1 MSVIRRG
8 LSSVLVVGF
17 MFFAVD
23 LSAQVARVFL
33 SGTGN
38 DLNDCSDATTPCRSL
53 QGAVN
58 QCPVSGVVI
67 VMATGGYGTANIT
80 KSLTINTPS
89 GVVAFVARTIT
100 VNIGSTDKVVI
111 RGLTM
116 NGSVFGDT
124 NGIAFTNGGTLVV
137 ENSNISGFGYGI
149 SHSAVNSNLVV
160 RNCDFRRNLNSGVDA
175 GSAAGGPRVLTVENC
190 RFDKNGIGVH
200 VWNGT
205 AVIKRSVATGNS
217 VVGYSALADGGY
229 ANPTTNLLIDDCV
242 SAQNSEGIRV
252 SQYNQATVAIRVTN
266 STITGNSTG
275 LSFAVGSGTITSYGT
290 NHLWGNTSDGSFTS
304 TVARQ

>member
-1 MSVIRRG
+1 MFARR
-8 LSSVLVVGF
+8 VLRP
-17 MFFAVD
+17 MLTLAV
-23 LSAQVARVFL
+23 LFLATQAPAQVARVFL

-58 QCPVSGVVI
+58 QCPVNGEVI
-67 VMATGGYGTANIT
+67 AMTSGGYGTANIT
-80 KSLTINTPS
+80 KSLTINSPS
-89 GVVAFVARTIT
+89 GIVAFDARTIT

-124 NGIAFTNGGTLVV
+124 NGIEFTNGGTLVV

-149 SHSAVNSNLVV
+149 SHSAVSGSLVV
-160 RNCDFRRNLNSGVDA
+160 RNCDFRRNLNAGVEA
-175 GSAAGGPRVLTVENC
+175 GSLAGGPRILTVESS
-190 RFDKNGIGVH
+190 RFEANGFGVH
-200 VWNGT
+200 VWAGT
-205 AVIKRSVATGNS
+205 AVIRRSVATGNN
-217 VVGYSALADGGY
+217 VAGYSALANGSLS
-229 ANPTTNLLIDDCV
+229 NPTTTLLIDDCV

-252 SQYNQATVAIRVTN
+252 SQYNQATVVIRVTN

-275 LSFAVGSGTITSYGT
+275 LSYAAGSGTITSYGT
-290 NHLWGNTSDGSFTS
+290 NHLWANTTDGTFSG

>member
-89 GVVAFVARTIT
+89 GVVAFVARKQSWPPH
-100 VNIGSTDKVVI
+100 G
-111 RGLTM
+111 
-116 NGSVFGDT
+116 VF
-124 NGIAFTNGGTLVV
+124 
-137 ENSNISGFGYGI
+137 
-149 SHSAVNSNLVV
+149 
-160 RNCDFRRNLNSGVDA
+160 
-175 GSAAGGPRVLTVENC
+175 PR
-190 RFDKNGIGVH
+190 
-200 VWNGT
+200 
-205 AVIKRSVATGNS
+205 
-217 VVGYSALADGGY
+217 
-229 ANPTTNLLIDDCV
+229 
-242 SAQNSEGIRV
+242 SEPLRW
-252 SQYNQATVAIRVTN
+252 RC
-266 STITGNSTG
+266 
-275 LSFAVGSGTITSYGT
+275 
-290 NHLWGNTSDGSFTS
+290 
-304 TVARQ
+304 